1 MNDQYFMHA
10 IQTFLILLLLACL
23 ILPTMF
29 ISVET
34 LPVFPLL
41 SVAVH
46 VCTPK
51 SRDLR
56 KFSLIDD
63 EEELEAKQLLHVD
76 DH

>member
-1 MNDQYFMHA
+1 
-10 IQTFLILLLLACL
+10 
-23 ILPTMF
+23 MF